1 MVLKLWKVNLRRR
14 EPCNWRES
22 VVSTENFSL
31 WETRELMDGGY
42 LWRSMW
48 ILCMT
53 SSLSSHS
60 TSATAVSSPKCNSEK
75 RPLSNS
81 VAFQTLFKWHR
92 YCGILKIHIVRK
104 INTGIRYEPVYRPAL
119 VTHTA
124 VSSPKC
130 NSEKRPLSNSV
141 AFQTLFKWHRYCGI
155 LKIHIVRKI
164 NTGIRYEPVY
174 RPALIELP
182 RNLACSLSLRWRWSS
197 ESFSTHAQCN
207 SERGTENMRL
217 PASVLLQVKLFN
229 SEKKSIWHQLSEEIW
244 NRCIRLWYWSSPVSM
259 P

>member
-1 MVLKLWKVNLRRR
+1 MTWLDLTLIHSRLWSHTPQKTEYTSSFLHLRPIQAEIKTFITLFEKCKRIYGLKIMKSEFKKAGTLQLTGIRRIDG
-14 EPCNWRES
+14 
-22 VVSTENFSL
+22 
-31 WETRELMDGGY
+31 ELLCVRDAGADAADGGY

-48 ILCMT
+48 ILWMT

-60 TSATAVSSPKCNSEK
+60 TSASVSE
-75 RPLSNS
+75 LS
-81 VAFQTLFKWHR
+81 R
-92 YCGILKIHIVRK
+92 
-104 INTGIRYEPVYRPAL
+104 L

-174 RPALIELP
+174 RPALVYGIFYFMP
-182 RNLACSLSLRWRWSS
+182 VSVSKSGDAHRAALSREHLSWRWG
-197 ESFSTHAQCN
+197 N
-207 SERGTENMRL
+207 
-217 PASVLLQVKLFN
+217 
-229 SEKKSIWHQLSEEIW
+229 
-244 NRCIRLWYWSSPVSM
+244 
-259 P
+259 

>member
-1 MVLKLWKVNLRRR
+1 MITERL
-14 EPCNWRES
+14 EWREERALIHS
-22 VVSTENFSL
+22 RLWSQPPQQTEYTSSFLHLRPIQAKIKTFITLFEKRKRTYGLKFMKSEFKAAGTL
-31 WETRELMDGGY
+31 QLTGIRRIDGELLCVRDAGAYAADGGY

-48 ILCMT
+48 VLWMT

-60 TSATAVSSPKCNSEK
+60 TSATASVSE
-75 RPLSNS
+75 LS
-81 VAFQTLFKWHR
+81 R
-92 YCGILKIHIVRK
+92 
-104 INTGIRYEPVYRPAL
+104 L

-174 RPALIELP
+174 RPALVY
-182 RNLACSLSLRWRWSS
+182 SL
-197 ESFSTHAQCN
+197 F
-207 SERGTENMRL
+207 
-217 PASVLLQVKLFN
+217 
-229 SEKKSIWHQLSEEIW
+229 I
-244 NRCIRLWYWSSPVSM
+244 
-259 P
+259 